1 MEQDLITVTV
11 LASLPDGSVHEVQC
25 GVGETLMSALVMENL
40 VPAICG
46 GNQSCGTCR
55 VTLSQQDFSSLP
67 QLSKSENRLLRNLP
81 DSGPFD
87 RLSCQLEILPEHE
100 GWFVTIPSS
109 DF

>member
-1 MEQDLITVTV
+1 MDQSLVTV
-11 LASLPDGSVHEVQC
+11 LASLPDGSVREVQC
-25 GVGETLMSALVMENL
+25 GVGETLMSALVMESL

-55 VTLSQQDFSSLP
+55 VTLSELDFSGLP
-67 QLSKSENRLLRNLP
+67 QISRSEDRLLRNLP

-100 GWFVTIPSS
+100 GLFVTIPSS